1 MRRDS
6 EERQGRGKD
15 KWEEGEERKGGEGRE
30 DSEEGG
36 REMIW

>member
-15 KWEEGEERKGGEGRE
+15 KWEEGEERKGGEARRE
-30 DSEEGG
+30 KGERG
-36 REMIW
+36 

>member
-15 KWEEGEERKGGEGRE
+15 KWEEGEERKGGRRGKG
-30 DSEEGG
+30 DDVKN
-36 REMIW
+36 